1 MVRSTREDL
10 LMGKKLTNLWLA
22 DPREVLRAGE
32 GFDLATVDRRGTPGW
47 DGGKDE
53 ARALMASRAALLPEL
68 QERLFAEGRSG
79 GKRSVLCIIQGLDTA
94 GKGGIVR
101 HVMGAVDPQGVALHS
116 FGVPSE
122 EEAKHHYLWRIRKAL
137 PPAGRIGVF
146 DRSHYEDV
154 LVVRV
159 NNLVPEEEWQKR
171 YEEIN
176 KFEADL
182 VEGGTIVLKFAM
194 MVSHEEQ
201 GLRLMERL
209 DRSDKHWKYSTNDLP
224 TRRKWPEFQTAYQA
238 VFDRTSTEHA
248 PWYILPADR
257 KWFPRLAVTEILT
270 RTLSEMELGWPKP
283 RWSVETQRR
292 KLAETMST
300 ESLVTSLEETRD
312 NVESAMTE
320 SIEVRHA
327 VAGIPGIDGETG
339 DDLKE
344 ARREAWI
351 AEMEQAVSQKRE
363 IIAARADAPKKL
375 RANG

>member
-1 MVRSTREDL
+1 
-10 LMGKKLTNLWLA
+10 MGKKLTNLWLA

-32 GFDLATVDRRGTPGW
+32 GFDLATIDRNSSPGW

-53 ARALMASRAALLPEL
+53 AKALIASRAKLLPEL
-68 QERLFAEGRSG
+68 QERLFAEGRTG

-101 HVMGAVDPQGVALHS
+101 HVMGSVDPQGVSLHS

-122 EEAKHHYLWRIRKAL
+122 EEQKHHYLWRIRKAL

-159 NNLVPEEEWQKR
+159 NNLVPDEEWQKR

-182 VEGGTIVLKFAM
+182 VANGTIVLKFAM

-209 DRSDKHWKYSTNDLP
+209 DRSDKHWKYSMGDLE
-224 TRRKWPEFQTAYQA
+224 TRAKWAEFQTAYQA
-238 VFDRTSTEHA
+238 VFERTSTEHA
-248 PWYILPADR
+248 PWYVLPADH

-270 RTLSEMELGWPKP
+270 RTLSEMELGWPNP
-283 RWSVETQRR
+283 RWSVATQRR
-292 KLAETMST
+292 RLAETMST
-300 ESLVTSLEETRD
+300 ATLVTSLEETRD
-312 NVESAMTE
+312 NVKSAMAE
-320 SIEVRHA
+320 SIQVRHEVAA
-327 VAGIPGIDGETG
+327 VPGIDGRHGAELAETR
-339 DDLKE
+339 KE
-344 ARREAWI
+344 AWLADMDEAV
-351 AEMEQAVSQKRE
+351 AQKRE
-363 IIAARADAPKKL
+363 IIALRPDAPRKLQKKD
-375 RANG
+375 